1 MAASMKGREMDYGQP
16 AHAEGLL
23 RELQCSA
30 DVRTT
35 LLRAVPWLSS
45 DNALMNAFL
54 ALSFS
59 PETSDFLAT
68 PSRSQALAA
77 ISAEYDVRAE
87 RCDPEDT
94 GLRQTM
100 SRTYYDL
107 GLGALA
113 MLPSLGPTPEY
124 LLTDLWGTPKKEE
137 LTATPQTVST
147 RPSRYATPRS
157 WTAETDNDGSL
168 RGLKRLS
175 ALVRAVVISR
185 PSVTHKEVV
194 TQVLEEVTRSAGGMR
209 EREEKNV
216 KRRLYDSINVLIA
229 AGALAKEGRSLV
241 WKGYPG
247 LKPAEL
253 QDKEDVL
260 RDLVSRHI
268 AIKHLLL
275 RNSTRQLPKGIP
287 LPFIL
292 SVTPD
297 SSDNFV
303 RSTQISIRA
312 NQTATSLHLS
322 FAQPSQHLGDMD
334 VLLLLGLDRVDTST
348 ALRLLPDPDLLPF
361 SPAE

>member
-1 MAASMKGREMDYGQP
+1 MKGREMDYGQP

-23 RELQCSA
+23 RELQSSA

-35 LLRAVPWLSS
+35 LLRAVPLLPS
-45 DNALMNAFL
+45 DSALMSAFL

-59 PETSDFLAT
+59 PETSDFLST
-68 PSRSQALAA
+68 PSRSQALAV

-100 SRTYYDL
+100 RRTYYDL

-113 MLPSLGPTPEY
+113 MLPSLGPAPEY
-124 LLTDLWGTPKKEE
+124 LLTDLWGTPKKPA
-137 LTATPQTVST
+137 LTETPQTAST

-157 WTAETDNDGSL
+157 WTAETEHDGSA

-185 PSVTHKEVV
+185 PSVPYKEVI
-194 TQVLEEVTRSAGGMR
+194 TQVLVEVARSAGGMR

-216 KRRLYDSINVLIA
+216 KRRLYDAINVLLA
-229 AGALAKEGRSLV
+229 AGTLAREGRALV
-241 WKGYPG
+241 WKGCPG
-247 LKPAEL
+247 LRPAEL
-253 QDKEDVL
+253 QTKEDTL

-275 RNSTRQLPKGIP
+275 RNSTRHLPKGIP

-297 SSDNFV
+297 SEDNFV
-303 RSTQISIRA
+303 HSIQISIRA
-312 NQTATSLHLS
+312 NPAATSLRLS

-334 VLLLLGLDRVDTST
+334 VLLLLGLDRVDCST

-361 SPAE
+361 SLAE